1 MDLEQEAQAII
12 DEALRDGSPTE
23 GQFAAH
29 VWGWSNSRD
38 VPTQLA
44 MRTMRA
50 AGYEPFMGYPLTRA
64 KSQST
69 QRLTIQ

>member
-12 DEALRDGSPTE
+12 DEALRDGSPTS

-38 VPTQLA
+38 VPMQLA
-44 MRTMRA
+44 MRTMTA
-50 AGYEPFMGYPLTRA
+50 AGYVPFQGYPLTR
-64 KSQST
+64 KINQST
-69 QRLTIQ
+69 HRLKTA

>member
-12 DEALRDGSPTE
+12 DEALRDGSPTT

-29 VWGWSNSRD
+29 LWGWSNSRD

-44 MRTMRA
+44 MQTMRA
-50 AGYEPFMGYPLTRA
+50 AGYEPFTGYPLTRLR
-64 KSQST
+64 SQSIN
-69 QRLTIQ
+69 RLAIQ